1 MKSLIIYYSDYNQ
14 NTEKIAR
21 VFAKKI
27 NADLMDLKDTKEIS
41 IDKYNLIGFGSGVY
55 EQNLSPKIFTIAEKL
70 ELTDKNVF
78 VFSTS
83 GIGAKFYNKKLVKL
97 LSSKGGLYKGSFAC
111 KGSFDNK
118 SLSNIRIFDIMSKFA
133 VGHPNESDVTKAE
146 EFINK
151 VVQMDHKI

>member
-1 MKSLIIYYSDYNQ
+1 MKSLIVYYSNYNQ
-14 NTEKIAR
+14 NTEKIAK

-27 NADLMDLKDTKEIS
+27 NADLMNIKETKEIN

-55 EQNLSPKIFTIAEKL
+55 KENLSPKIFKIAEKL
-70 ELTDKNVF
+70 SLTDKNIF

-83 GIGAKFYNKKLVKL
+83 GIGAKFYNKKLIKL
-97 LSSKGGLYKGSFAC
+97 LRSKGGLCKGSFAC

-118 SLSNIRIFDIMSKFA
+118 SLCNIRIFNILSKFA
-133 VGHPNESDVTKAE
+133 AGHPNESDVNKAE